1 MKLGHAREEK
11 SIFQKEFL
19 AVFIVV
25 TNAFVW
31 YTLVYMFII
40 DTVYKL
46 NITNIEVLTI
56 FAFHYLGIICS
67 AILGR
72 VLLLKF
78 IDRSSFLVFWMFLGV
93 CSSLLLIIFE
103 VCMPFSALIV
113 SLILGISI
121 GIGFPSVLAYFADF
135 IAVENRGRVGGIIWV
150 TAGIGTLLLA
160 VFSFEFNPSV
170 TITILTV
177 WRAIG
182 LVIFFFIRQKQIPN
196 LKMHYSYFSILTDKH
211 LSLYLLPWIM
221 FCLINWIETP
231 IVENLF
237 GEEFFSF
244 ITFIEFALSGIF
256 ALVGG
261 FFADKIG
268 RKRVIMTGFV
278 MLGLEYAILSF
289 LPEFLFSWYLY
300 VIFDGITWGMFAV
313 TFFIV
318 LWGDLAENMTKE
330 KYYVVGG
337 LPYLLSS
344 FLQILV
350 KPYVKF
356 IPTEAAFSLASF
368 FLFLAVIPLMFA
380 PETLPEK
387 KMKERELKK
396 YVEKAKNIKEKYD

>member
-25 TNAFVW
+25 TNVFVW
-31 YTLVYMFII
+31 YTLVYMFMI

-56 FAFHYLGIICS
+56 FAFHYLGISCS

-103 VCMPFSALIV
+103 VCMPFSALMV

-150 TAGIGTLLLA
+150 TAGIGTLLLT
-160 VFSFEFNPSV
+160 VFSFEFNPFV

-182 LVIFFFIRQKQIPN
+182 LVIFFFIRQRQIPN
-196 LKMHYSYFSILTDKH
+196 LKMHYSYLSILTDKH

-261 FFADKIG
+261 FFADMIG

-278 MLGLEYAILSF
+278 MLGIEYAILSF
-289 LPEFLFSWYLY
+289 LPEFLFSRYLY

-380 PETLPEK
+380 LETLPEK
-387 KMKERELKK
+387 KIRERELEK
-396 YVEKAKNIKEKYD
+396 YIEKAKKVREKYD